1 MPRTDGTLL
10 LGSCSSFLAFSKIE
24 YSHCHWK
31 QTSQGFHSFWRRRN
45 SACILVAKVI
55 SGRLW
60 LLERLTNG
68 WYCVVCVKSR
78 FHHYWIIFSC
88 FWLKSIM
95 RAIQLDI
102 PNLTTK
108 VEILSAT
115 LYKFFK
121 IANFNVS
128 PKHDDQEILLC
139 ITFFRNV
146 PIHISWV

>member
-1 MPRTDGTLL
+1 MTSATPVQRSTNWANKPTGSWSVDWVAGISFVLTPKKLSLHFSRQGYFRKTLITWTPNEQVVLCGLCEKPVSPLLNYIFLL
-10 LGSCSSFLAFSKIE
+10 LVS
-24 YSHCHWK
+24 
-31 QTSQGFHSFWRRRN
+31 
-45 SACILVAKVI
+45 
-55 SGRLW
+55 
-60 LLERLTNG
+60 
-68 WYCVVCVKSR
+68 
-78 FHHYWIIFSC
+78 
-88 FWLKSIM
+88 KSIM
-95 RAIQLDI
+95 RAIQLDK

>member
-10 LGSCSSFLAFSKIE
+10 LGSWSSFLAFSKIE

-31 QTSQGFHSFWRRRN
+31 QTSQGFHSFWRQRN
-45 SACILVAKVI
+45 SACILVATLIIWTPNERVVLCGLCEKPV
-55 SGRLW
+55 S
-60 LLERLTNG
+60 LLLN
-68 WYCVVCVKSR
+68 Y
-78 FHHYWIIFSC
+78 IFLLLVS
-88 FWLKSIM
+88 KSII
-95 RAIQLDI
+95 RANQLDI

-108 VEILSAT
+108 VEILSAI

>member
-1 MPRTDGTLL
+1 MDWVAGISFVLTPKRLSLHFSRQGYFRKTLITWTPNEQVVLCGLCEKPVSPL
-10 LGSCSSFLAFSKIE
+10 LNYI
-24 YSHCHWK
+24 
-31 QTSQGFHSFWRRRN
+31 
-45 SACILVAKVI
+45 
-55 SGRLW
+55 
-60 LLERLTNG
+60 
-68 WYCVVCVKSR
+68 
-78 FHHYWIIFSC
+78 
-88 FWLKSIM
+88 
-95 RAIQLDI
+95 LDI